1 MENKRTEIARYE
13 GPIYGVVLR
22 YQEEA
27 YHPYAVHMFNSA
39 TATSHGYLGGLYR
52 GDYLD
57 TFAEAHQVFT
67 RRVASLVAG
76 AMAEH
81 DEITRKQEVA

>member
-22 YQEEA
+22 YREEA

-52 GDYLD
+52 GEYLA
-57 TFAEAHQVFT
+57 TFTEARQVFT
-67 RRVASLVAG
+67 RKVAYLLAG

-81 DEITRKQEVA
+81 DEITKKQEVA

>member
-1 MENKRTEIARYE
+1 MENKTTEIARYE
-13 GPIYGVVLR
+13 GTIYGLVLTHR
-22 YQEEA
+22 EESYQ
-27 YHPYAVHMFNSA
+27 PYAVHMFNSA

-52 GDYLD
+52 GEYLD
-57 TFAEAHQVFT
+57 TFTEAHQVFT